1 MTPEELVNELDL
13 GLDRAADSS
22 PLKSDCLVTYA
33 YTSGPTWKR
42 LIQCYRAP
50 GLHAMVVH
58 RFGQWLPA
66 QDFWVRLLLEP
77 LYVLLFH
84 RIRTKWGIQIGRD
97 AQIGPGCYIERF
109 GGIIVSGG
117 ARIGSNCTLSHGVT
131 IGWSGYGEKHGAPT
145 IGRDVSIA
153 PGAKLFGRIRVGHN
167 VKIGAN
173 VVICEDIPDHAVLAL
188 SPGYTILS
196 YKGNRVQMATNA

>member
-22 PLKSDCLVTYA
+22 PLKADCLVTYA

-131 IGWSGYGEKHGAPT
+131 IG
-145 IGRDVSIA
+145 RDVSIA

-188 SPGYTILS
+188 APGYTILS